1 MGCNTCNQ
9 SSGLANEINEEQT
22 LNIIPSDLAGGN
34 FLFRLIAFLVIVIAI
49 PLIILVLVGQIF
61 ISFFFPK
68 SLPKVSKKFKAVFMW
83 IFTKYAEFKIKRET
97 KKRGNQFRDT
107 TSYVKENIDD
117 IEIFENKK

>member
-1 MGCNTCNQ
+1 
-9 SSGLANEINEEQT
+9 LANEINEEQT

-68 SLPKVSKKFKAVFMW
+68 SLPTS
-83 IFTKYAEFKIKRET
+83 
-97 KKRGNQFRDT
+97 QF
-107 TSYVKENIDD
+107 S
-117 IEIFENKK
+117 